1 MTEQV
6 KPEGEGMGILV
17 GVSLGG
23 WYVGFAI
30 AAITITAVVVLV
42 GIILGEARIIARQA
56 VDITEAL
63 EESRL
68 NTLALWDVDVVNRSV
83 IGINRNAAKAR
94 AVLEGE

>member
-1 MTEQV
+1 M
-6 KPEGEGMGILV
+6 L
-17 GVSLGG
+17 GVSLAG

-30 AAITITAVVVLV
+30 AGVTISAVVVLV

-68 NTLALWDVDVVNRSV
+68 NTLALWDVDLVNRSV

-94 AVLEGE
+94 AALGG